1 MASTEEKKR
10 IIMDHEAW
18 FARNLSH
25 KVIKKPTLALWMIL
39 IPVFFVF
46 FMLEFQRANASR
58 KPFVEDYMKARE
70 RAMEAAFRLVE
81 EGEEPDMETLS
92 GLADVPGP
100 VRKTHGE
107 WLKVAIKHYCSLLR
121 ADGKDFPSM
130 ARSAYRNKT
139 NLMLAYNLL
148 GEAEKKMD
156 EALVPHLLEEVEDVS
171 EVVREMQ
178 EASEMLRRQVVEEFF
193 S

>member
-1 MASTEEKKR
+1 MANTEEKKR

-18 FARNLSH
+18 FARSLSH
-25 KVIKKPTLALWMIL
+25 KVIKKPTLAFWMIL

-58 KPFVEDYMKARE
+58 KPFVKDYLKARH
-70 RAMEAAFRLVE
+70 RALEAAFRLVQ

-92 GLADVPGP
+92 GLSDMPGL

-107 WLKVAIKHYCSLLR
+107 WLNVAIKHYCALLR
-121 ADGKDFPSM
+121 ADGVDFPSI

-148 GEAEKKMD
+148 GEAEKNMD
-156 EALVPHLLEEVEDVS
+156 EALVPHLQQEVEDVS

-178 EASEMLRRQVVEEFF
+178 EASEVLRRQVAEEFF

>member
-1 MASTEEKKR
+1 MASMEEKKQ

-25 KVIKKPTLALWMIL
+25 KVIKKPALALWMIL

-58 KPFVEDYMKARE
+58 KPFVADYLKARQ
-70 RAMEAAFRLVE
+70 RAMEAAFRLVVD
-81 EGEEPDMETLS
+81 GEEPDMETLA
-92 GLADVPGP
+92 GLSDVPEP

-121 ADGKDFPSM
+121 ADGVDFPSM
-130 ARSAYRNKT
+130 ARAAYRNKT

-148 GEAEKKMD
+148 GEAEKNMD
-156 EALVPHLLEEVEDVS
+156 EALVPHLIDEVEDVS
-171 EVVREMQ
+171 EVVRNMQ
-178 EASEMLRRQVVEEFF
+178 GASEILRRQVAEEFF